1 MPEGRDGMLKVKEE
15 RQCLVCLQFKDVLEF
30 PRICGGGNACT
41 PRQHICRACK
51 KVACNAATKA
61 KYSASIRR
69 RDRERKRREAER
81 IRALGYGKGNGGWE
95 YKPNQR
101 NQYAE
106 LTALRCVEILGV
118 KGDDVTDQAWESL
131 CRLLGGEPLP
141 VEVRDDR

>member
-1 MPEGRDGMLKVKEE
+1 MPVRAPRPSAEGRDGMLKVKEE

-69 RDRERKRREAER
+69 RDRT
-81 IRALGYGKGNGGWE
+81 WE
-95 YKPNQR
+95 YKGNMR

-141 VEVRDDR
+141 VENK

>member
-1 MPEGRDGMLKVKEE
+1 MLKVKEE
-15 RQCLVCLQFKDVLEF
+15 RQCLVCQQFKDVLEF

-61 KYSASIRR
+61 KHSASIRR
-69 RDRERKRREAER
+69 RDRERKRKEAER
-81 IRALGYGKGNGGWE
+81 IRALGYGKGNGTWE
-95 YKPNQR
+95 YKGNMR

-141 VEVRDDR
+141 VEVRE

>member
-1 MPEGRDGMLKVKEE
+1 MKSSS
-15 RQCLVCLQFKDVLEF
+15 
-30 PRICGGGNACT
+30 
-41 PRQHICRACK
+41 K

-61 KYSASIRR
+61 KHSASIRR
-69 RDRERKRREAER
+69 RDRT
-81 IRALGYGKGNGGWE
+81 WE
-95 YKPNQR
+95 YKGNMR

-141 VEVRDDR
+141 VEVRE

>member
-1 MPEGRDGMLKVKEE
+1 MLKV
-15 RQCLVCLQFKDVLEF
+15 
-30 PRICGGGNACT
+30 N
-41 PRQHICRACK
+41 
-51 KVACNAATKA
+51 
-61 KYSASIRR
+61 
-69 RDRERKRREAER
+69 
-81 IRALGYGKGNGGWE
+81 GKGNGGWE

-141 VEVRDDR
+141 VENK